1 MTKEEFNNIWK
12 ETSRENILNQFY
24 YDYMY
29 MKKLKEDINKAI
41 ELNKQIKSFV
51 YNEMVDRYVPGSTEL
66 YVLVSKELEIL
77 RGGEDIE

>member
-12 ETSRENILNQFY
+12 DTSRENILNQFY

-41 ELNKQIKSFV
+41 EYIEGHTLDEQDEDGTIYKTI
-51 YNEMVDRYVPGSTEL
+51 YTES
-66 YVLVSKELEIL
+66 SKLLEIL
-77 RGGEDIE
+77 KGDNDE